1 MATKT
6 ASIWK
11 VDQKMYILYCT
22 IAGFVSVWAISGLL
36 VFVDYISGTPGGT
49 FFAVIG
55 ISLGVNDPEMAQ
67 YIGFGLHLLTGAVA
81 GNIYGQTS
89 IFWRRMAP
97 NNYRRG
103 IKIGLVVG
111 IALWVILFV
120 PLATFGIQP
129 KLDSFVTSAP
139 NQYIFDIASHFQG
152 LYPVIIVGSFIFH
165 LLYGALLGFLAG
177 RMTEVQAF
185 VNNKQIGSSLK
196 HET

>member
-1 MATKT
+1 MATET

-22 IAGFVSVWAISGLL
+22 IAGFISVWAISGLL

-55 ISLGVNDPEMAQ
+55 ISLGVHDPVIAQ
-67 YIGFGLHLLTGAVA
+67 YVGFGLHLLTGIVA

-97 NNYRRG
+97 NTYRQG

-111 IALWVILFV
+111 IALWAILFV
-120 PLATFGIQP
+120 PLATLGIQP
-129 KLDSFVTSAP
+129 KLDSFVNSAP
-139 NQYIFDIASHFQG
+139 NQSIFDIASHFQG
-152 LYPVIIVGSFIFH
+152 LYPVIIIGSFVFH

-177 RMTEVQAF
+177 RMTEVRAF
-185 VNNKQIGSSLK
+185 VNRKTSS
-196 HET
+196 

>member
-1 MATKT
+1 MALET

-22 IAGFVSVWAISGLL
+22 IAGFISVWAISGLL

-55 ISLGVNDPEMAQ
+55 ISLGVNDPVLAQ
-67 YIGFGLHLLTGAVA
+67 YIGFGLHLLTGTVA

-97 NNYRRG
+97 NSYRQG

-111 IALWVILFV
+111 IALWAILFV
-120 PLATFGIQP
+120 PLTTFGIQP
-129 KLDSFVTSAP
+129 KLESYVTSAP
-139 NQYIFDIASHFQG
+139 NQYIFDIASDFQG
-152 LYPVIIVGSFIFH
+152 LYPVIIIGSFVFH

-177 RMTEVQAF
+177 RMTEVRAF
-185 VNNKQIGSSLK
+185 VTRK
-196 HET
+196 

>member
-1 MATKT
+1 MAIET
-6 ASIWK
+6 ATIWK

-22 IAGFVSVWAISGLL
+22 IAGFISVWAISGLL

-55 ISLGVNDPEMAQ
+55 ISLGVNDPVMAQ

-97 NNYRRG
+97 NSYRHG
-103 IKIGLVVG
+103 IKIGLMVG
-111 IALWVILFV
+111 IALWAILFV

-129 KLDSFVTSAP
+129 KLDSFVISAP

-152 LYPVIIVGSFIFH
+152 LYPVIIMGSFVFH

-185 VNNKQIGSSLK
+185 VNGK
-196 HET
+196 